1 MSIFTR
7 AWKWL
12 KHALADGE
20 QKVLPIAI
28 AVTEGIKTALESG
41 VPDFVANM
49 VETLFP
55 QVHNL
60 PDQLLKVIKENIV
73 KVLAAELAIKA
84 LEGTPTDEE
93 IKDFEAAVL
102 NAFGL
107 HDKKSKLYTELA
119 VQLAQD
125 IDTFTEGG
133 NKDRSFA
140 EWVIEIEKEYKKMIA
155 LEAESEAAA

>member
-41 VPDFVANM
+41 VPDFVANF
-49 VETLFP
+49 VETIFP
-55 QVHNL
+55 QVHGL
-60 PDQLLKVIKENIV
+60 PDQLLKVIKDNIM

-93 IKDFEAAVL
+93 IKAFELAVL
-102 NAFGL
+102 DAFGL
-107 HDKKSKLYTELA
+107 HDKKSKLYTEMA
-119 VQLAQD
+119 VQIATD
-125 IDTFTEGG
+125 VDAFIKGG
-133 NKDRSFA
+133 NEDRSFA
-140 EWVIEIEKEYKKMIA
+140 DWVKFIEDEYQA
-155 LEAESEAAA
+155 LKSMEAEAA